1 MSEQE
6 LEEQVEGSDENL
18 NEDTG
23 EETWT
28 PESTPKNK
36 SNWKEM
42 SKALKAEREARA
54 KAEAELY
61 EWRNINP
68 NVNPSDYK
76 KENNDYASKED
87 VFLIKYPDAEKH
99 MDKIKEF
106 TDKGFSLKDAWKYVQ
121 PTIPVESQTEKDFD
135 IKSKWNTKK
144 VDYSRLSADE
154 IYSWEYSDA
163 QKREWRKVN
172 SNE

>member
-6 LEEQVEGSDENL
+6 LEEQVDGSDENL
-18 NEDTG
+18 NDDTG

-28 PESTPKNK
+28 PENTSKNK

-54 KAEAELY
+54 KAEAELN
-61 EWRNINP
+61 EWRSLNP
-68 NVNPSDYK
+68 DVDLSDYK
-76 KENNDYASKED
+76 KENTDDIRTEL
-87 VFLIKYPDAEKH
+87 FLIKNPDAEKH
-99 MDKIKEF
+99 MDKLKEF
-106 TDKGFSLKDAWKYVQ
+106 TDKWFSLKDAWKYVQ
-121 PTIPVESQTEKDFD
+121 PTIPKESQTEKDFD
-135 IKSKWNTKK
+135 IKSKWSTRK
-144 VDYSRLSADE
+144 VDISKLSADE

-172 SNE
+172 SDE

>member
-28 PESTPKNK
+28 PDRTSKNK

-42 SKALKAEREARA
+42 SQALKSEREARA
-54 KAEAELY
+54 KAEAELD
-61 EWRNINP
+61 EWRNLNP
-68 NVNPSDYK
+68 DVNPSDYK
-76 KENNDYASKED
+76 KESNEYASKED
-87 VFLIKYPDAEKH
+87 VFLIKYPEAEKH
-99 MDKIKEF
+99 MDKLKEF

-135 IKSKWNTKK
+135 IKSKWTTKK

>member
-6 LEEQVEGSDENL
+6 VEEQVEGSDENL

-28 PESTPKNK
+28 PDSSKNK

-42 SKALKAEREARA
+42 SKALKTEREARA
-54 KAEAELY
+54 KAEAELS
-61 EWRNINP
+61 EWRSLNP
-68 NVNPSDYK
+68 DVNPSDYK
-76 KENNDYASKED
+76 KESNDYASKED
-87 VFLIKYPDAEKH
+87 VFLIKYPDAESH

-106 TDKGFSLKDAWKYVQ
+106 TDKGFSLQDAWKYVK

-135 IKSKWNTKK
+135 IKSKWTTKK
-144 VDYSRLSADE
+144 LDYSKISVDE
-154 IYSWEYSDA
+154 IYSWEYSDT

>member
-23 EETWT
+23 ETTES
-28 PESTPKNK
+28 PESTSKNK

-54 KAEAELY
+54 KAEAELSG
-61 EWRNINP
+61 WRSLNP
-68 NVNPSDYK
+68 DVDLSDYK
-76 KENNDYASKED
+76 KDNNDD
-87 VFLIKYPDAEKH
+87 VRTELFLIKNPDAEKH
-99 MDKIKEF
+99 MDKLKEF

-121 PTIPVESQTEKDFD
+121 PTIPVESRTEKDFD
-135 IKSKWNTKK
+135 IKSK
-144 VDYSRLSADE
+144 
-154 IYSWEYSDA
+154 
-163 QKREWRKVN
+163 
-172 SNE
+172 